1 LEGRRKVRTFKQSAF
16 NMLEGRNLGAK
27 KLKRKRIAVIIVV
40 QMEEKYTYMP
50 LLYIFQVLFISL
62 RSPLKT
68 YLYLQKEA

>member
-1 LEGRRKVRTFKQSAF
+1 
-16 NMLEGRNLGAK
+16 MLEGRNLGAK

>member
-1 LEGRRKVRTFKQSAF
+1 
-16 NMLEGRNLGAK
+16 MLEGRNLGAK
-27 KLKRKRIAVIIVV
+27 NLKRKRIAVIIVV